1 MNLTSNYINT
11 NSIKVH
17 YSRTGGNKPP
27 LILSHGITDNG
38 LCWVPIARDLE
49 EFFDIIMV
57 DARGHGLSESPPTG
71 YSVETM
77 AKDLIGLIEGL
88 DLDRPILMGHSL
100 GGQISA
106 RTASLAPHLVD
117 KLILEDPAFNSGIP
131 LVPHFIS
138 KQVMKFLLTRMLIN
152 PLKDLSPDEIQAK
165 CKKDNPKWSEDEI
178 LHWTDS
184 KVQLLQK
191 NPNQMIGS
199 LTKSRPKKWGR
210 IVTGIECPV
219 LLIISEKGMTK
230 KKVAIELTEN
240 IWKNSEFVEIKNAG
254 HNIRRENSVDFMKA
268 VKGFLAIE

>member
-1 MNLTSNYINT
+1 M
-11 NSIKVH
+11 H

-27 LILSHGITDNG
+27 LILSHGITDSG

-77 AKDLIGLIEGL
+77 VKDLIGLIKGL
-88 DLDRPILMGHSL
+88 ELDRPILMGHSM
-100 GGQISA
+100 GAQISA

-131 LVPHFIS
+131 LVPHFIF
-138 KQVMKFLLTRMLIN
+138 KRVMKFLLARMLIN

-184 KVQLLQK
+184 KVQFLQK
-191 NPNQMIGS
+191 NPIQMIGS
-199 LTKSRPKKWGR
+199 LTKSMPKNWGKM
-210 IVTGIECPV
+210 VTGIECPV
-219 LLIISEKGMTK
+219 LLIISDKGMTK
-230 KKVAIELTEN
+230 KEVAIELTEK